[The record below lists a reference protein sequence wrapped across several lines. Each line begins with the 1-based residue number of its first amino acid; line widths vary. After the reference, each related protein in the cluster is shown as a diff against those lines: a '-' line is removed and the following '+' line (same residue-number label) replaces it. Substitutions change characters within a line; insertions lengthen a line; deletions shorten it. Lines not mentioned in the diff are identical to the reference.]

1 MLLLLCSLRARRAGG
16 GGRRPGCPFSS
27 PPPRPGRAG
36 VGRGCAVRSTMAE
49 AARDSPERPAEEVS
63 GFPGGRR
70 SLGVP
75 RRPSVRC
82 QGGAFRPRCERSGT
96 SGGGGGSGLPVSVR
110 DLKDEVLLPLT
121 HSLKVKAQQMV
132 SHLVAGESTFTPCGC
147 PSVPAHVA
155 VAGES
160 CKCAELLRQP
170 FPIGAVGVRQ
180 SQSCHPLLVLEGPE
194 ARGSGRVSAAP
205 CVPLGRQVNLGALK
219 QCEVHSNHG
228 AHQHRMLRGVSSF
241 GMNLGVYKTCG
252 EDSQKKQR

>member
-1 MLLLLCSLRARRAGG
+1 MK
-16 GGRRPGCPFSS
+16 F
-27 PPPRPGRAG
+27 
-36 VGRGCAVRSTMAE
+36 
-49 AARDSPERPAEEVS
+49 
-63 GFPGGRR
+63 F
-70 SLGVP
+70 
-75 RRPSVRC
+75 
-82 QGGAFRPRCERSGT
+82 
-96 SGGGGGSGLPVSVR
+96 
-110 DLKDEVLLPLT
+110 LLPLT

-147 PSVPAHVA
+147 PSVPPHVA

-180 SQSCHPLLVLEGPE
+180 SQRCHPPPVLEGPE